1 MNCQVP
7 GCERD
12 LSWFRQK
19 LLKKPGYY
27 LEAGWF
33 CSNECLEEGILQR
46 IKKLKR
52 TPEKTVQNLLRIKL
66 GHILLE
72 NGIITGEQLEQGM
85 AQQQA
90 HSDIKLGQCL
100 MAMGFVKEREITM
113 AISRQ
118 YGLPVIH
125 MNSERIDPAVL
136 KMIPT
141 PILRDAK
148 FIPIEFD
155 EVNNTLLL
163 VTCDPSDI
171 SVIINLRSLLNC
183 EASIYLSDESVVLQ
197 RIVHFCALA
206 SKAEIEF
213 REVALPSGK
222 DDAEPIASYLARQ
235 CEELGARSLNFRFFD
250 RRVWARFIVE
260 NSPADLIIN
269 TASE

>member
-1 MNCQVP
+1 MNCQAP
-7 GCERD
+7 GCEKD
-12 LSWFRQK
+12 LNWFRMK
-19 LLKKPGYY
+19 LLQKPGFY
-27 LEAGWF
+27 LEAGWY
-33 CSNECLEEGILQR
+33 CSKECMEEGILQR

-72 NGIITGEQLEQGM
+72 NGSITVDQLEQGM
-85 AQQQA
+85 AQKQA

-100 MAMGFVKEREITM
+100 MAMGFIKERDITM

-125 MNSERIDPAVL
+125 VNSDRIDPAVL
-136 KMIPT
+136 TMIPT
-141 PILRDAK
+141 PILRDGK

-183 EASIYLSDESVVLQ
+183 EASIYLSDESVVLE
-197 RIVHFCALA
+197 RIVHFCTLA
-206 SKAEIEF
+206 GKAEFEF
-213 REVALPSGK
+213 QELAFPGNAQA
-222 DDAEPIASYLARQ
+222 AEPLAALLAGQ
-235 CEELGARSLNFRFFD
+235 CEELGARSLNFRFFGQ
-250 RRVWARFIVE
+250 RVWARYFIG
-260 NSPADLIIN
+260 NSPRDLVIN
-269 TASE
+269 MAPE

>member
-1 MNCQVP
+1 MICQAQ
-7 GCERD
+7 GCEKD
-12 LSWFRQK
+12 LNWFRLK
-19 LLKKPGYY
+19 LLKRPGFY

-33 CSNECLEEGILQR
+33 CSEKCMEEGILQR
-46 IKKLKR
+46 IRKLKR
-52 TPEKTVQNLLRIKL
+52 TPERTVQNLLRIKL

-72 NGIITGEQLEQGM
+72 NGIITVDQLEQGM

-100 MAMGFVKEREITM
+100 MAMGFVKERDITM

-118 YGLPVIH
+118 YGLPVIRV
-125 MNSERIDPAVL
+125 NSERIDPAVL
-136 KMIPT
+136 TMIPT
-141 PILRDAK
+141 PILRDGK
-148 FIPIEFD
+148 FVPIEFD

-197 RIVHFCALA
+197 RIVHFCTLA

-213 REVALPSGK
+213 REVALPCNTQ
-222 DDAEPIASYLARQ
+222 DAEPLASLLASQ
-235 CEELGARSLNFRFFD
+235 CDELGAKSLNFRFFGQ
-250 RRVWARFIVE
+250 RVWARYLVE
-260 NSPADLIIN
+260 DSPVDLIIN
-269 TASE
+269 TMPE